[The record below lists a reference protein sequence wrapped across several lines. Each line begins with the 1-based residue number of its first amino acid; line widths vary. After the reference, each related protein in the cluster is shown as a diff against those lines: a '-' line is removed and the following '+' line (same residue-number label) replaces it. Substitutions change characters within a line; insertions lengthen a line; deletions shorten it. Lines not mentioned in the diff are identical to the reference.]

1 MARKRLI
8 RRAISAVATLAIAA
22 GVLVAATLP
31 AEAYATNGCT
41 WSSATLN
48 VRNQMPSGT
57 YSTVAVDSISA
68 WSTSTD
74 VNLSPT
80 TSTSAAWSI
89 KTYDQGANG
98 YSGYSYWTCLL
109 GHFTNAQAT
118 LNPYYTDGYSTSK
131 KRAVAVHELGHTLG
145 LAHAS
150 GAVIMNSCPG
160 CMWDSYA
167 FWTPRTDDRNGINA
181 LY

>member
-57 YSTVAVDSISA
+57 Y
-68 WSTSTD
+68 
-74 VNLSPT
+74 
-80 TSTSAAWSI
+80 
-89 KTYDQGANG
+89 
-98 YSGYSYWTCLL
+98 
-109 GHFTNAQAT
+109 
-118 LNPYYTDGYSTSK
+118 
-131 KRAVAVHELGHTLG
+131 
-145 LAHAS
+145 
-150 GAVIMNSCPG
+150 
-160 CMWDSYA
+160 
-167 FWTPRTDDRNGINA
+167 
-181 LY
+181 